1 MMEPL
6 LFVYGT
12 LRPDHSGP
20 VARWLRAAARHVG
33 PAVAHG
39 LLYRI
44 ADYPG
49 FVPGPYGDVIGD
61 LFALPDPAAILAR
74 LDDHEEC
81 SDRFPTP
88 HEYRRELRTVITP
101 VGSATAWVY
110 VYAWDVSGLEPIAG
124 GDFLA

>member
-1 MMEPL
+1 MIEPL

-12 LRPDHSGP
+12 LRSGHSGP
-20 VARWLRAAARHVG
+20 EAAWLRAAARHIG
-33 PAVAHG
+33 PAVTRG

-49 FVPGPYGDVIGD
+49 FIPGPCGNVVGD
-61 LFALPDPAAILAR
+61 LFALHDPAAALAR
-74 LDDHEEC
+74 LDDYEEC

-88 HEYRRELRTVITP
+88 HEYRRELRTVMTP
-101 VGSATAWVY
+101 HGPATAWAY
-110 VYAWDVSGLEPIAG
+110 VYAWDISGQEPIAG